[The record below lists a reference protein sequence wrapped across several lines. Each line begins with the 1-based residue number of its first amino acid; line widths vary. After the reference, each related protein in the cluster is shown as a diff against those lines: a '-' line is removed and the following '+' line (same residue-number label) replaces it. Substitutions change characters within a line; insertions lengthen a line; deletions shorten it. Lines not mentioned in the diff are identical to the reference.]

1 MPRAARLGG
10 RLALALLAASTLGCA
25 ELGVVGD
32 GTSIS
37 VGKPSRGRIVD
48 GVRLPDH
55 GEGFFTRE
63 VWRTR
68 GQRYGTDELV
78 DLLTAVSRRLL
89 PQTTGVRL
97 VVADLSGRGGGAARL
112 WHRSHQS
119 GRDVDLLYFVRD
131 KAGTP
136 VEPDGMQVFSPA
148 GIARDGSGMNVD
160 VPRTWALVRELVT
173 APEAHVQYIF
183 IYEPIATKLLEY
195 ALQSG
200 ELEATIARA
209 RRTLKQPGDS
219 APHNDHMHVRVY
231 CSAADRAYG
240 CVDIGPMDLL
250 AEREAE
256 LATPATSIAA
266 SVGATVT
273 SPLAASP
280 SSTSQAA
287 PADLR
292 SLGQRL
298 LRTRAHRLD
307 LRRWR

>member
-1 MPRAARLGG
+1 MIAT
-10 RLALALLAASTLGCA
+10 STLGCA
-25 ELGVVGD
+25 QLGVVGD

-37 VGKPSRGRIVD
+37 VGKPSRGRIID
-48 GVRLPDH
+48 GVRLPDQ

-89 PQTTGVRL
+89 PQTNGVRL

-131 KAGTP
+131 KDGKP

-160 VPRTWALVRELVT
+160 VPRTWALVKELVT
-173 APEAHVQYIF
+173 ASEAHVQYIF
-183 IYEPIATKLLEY
+183 IYEPIAAKLLEF
-195 ALQSG
+195 AVQSG
-200 ELEATIARA
+200 EPEATIARA

-219 APHNDHMHVRVY
+219 APHHDHMHVRVY

-250 AEREAE
+250 VEREAE
-256 LATPATSIAA
+256 LATPATSITA
-266 SVGATVT
+266 SVGATI
-273 SPLAASP
+273 PMAASP
-280 SSTSQAA
+280 SSTTQAA

-292 SLGQRL
+292 SVGQRL
-298 LRTRAHRLD
+298 LRTRAHRFE

>member
-209 RRTLKQPGDS
+209 RRT
-219 APHNDHMHVRVY
+219 
-231 CSAADRAYG
+231 
-240 CVDIGPMDLL
+240 
-250 AEREAE
+250 
-256 LATPATSIAA
+256 
-266 SVGATVT
+266 
-273 SPLAASP
+273 
-280 SSTSQAA
+280 
-287 PADLR
+287 
-292 SLGQRL
+292 
-298 LRTRAHRLD
+298 
-307 LRRWR
+307 